1 MRNLSPLGSTSSCSS
16 VNESFWRFHVSAWV
30 LRNSATAFVTVDF
43 TGDGSPTKRASNVTC
58 SGNQL
63 NKQKK
68 LLLVNGNTVEKK
80 IKTNKLST
88 IQ

>member
-1 MRNLSPLGSTSSCSS
+1 MRRYFSIWITTSSCSS

-63 NKQKK
+63 KQNKF
-68 LLLVNGNTVEKK
+68 LVNGNIVEGT
-80 IKTNKLST
+80 IKSNN
-88 IQ
+88 